1 MGKIVLDEKEVNDLM
16 DNFDFNKSVYLEELQ
31 KLNTSSQKNIEDLK
45 VLTSKF
51 NDFNSNFKSLQQIE
65 TEINKISQFSKNID
79 VTEFQV
85 KLKSIVNNSALKLES
100 ENTELQIQ
108 TKNLN
113 NQVQNIK
120 EIIPKVQD
128 NIVDLLSKAKQKL
141 EEEINITSKFLR
153 LNTLF
158 ATFFVGFLLGALLLF
173 FYHMFYIQ
181 KHNEYI
187 TFFLMG
193 NDNDNKEFAKTQID
207 KAGSVLAGYNSN
219 KDLIIK
225 IYNKENK

>member
-1 MGKIVLDEKEVNDLM
+1 MSKIVMNQRE
-16 DNFDFNKSVYLEELQ
+16 LEEILDNYDYKKSLFISELR
-31 KLNTSSQKNIEDLK
+31 KLNEGNIKNIEGLK

-51 NDFNSNFKSLQQIE
+51 TDFNSNFKSLKDIE
-65 TEINKISQFSKNID
+65 TEIKKISQFSKNID
-79 VTEFQV
+79 VSEFQS
-85 KLKSIVNNSALKLES
+85 KLISIVNNSALKLER
-100 ENTELQIQ
+100 ENSELQIQ
-108 TKNLN
+108 TKHLN

-128 NIVDLLSKAKQKL
+128 NIVELLLKAKQKL
-141 EEEINITSKFLR
+141 QEEISITSRFLR
-153 LNTLF
+153 FKTLF
-158 ATFFVGFLLGALLLF
+158 ATFLGGFFVGALLLF
-173 FYHMFYIQ
+173 FYHILYMQ

-193 NDNDNKEFAKTQID
+193 NDKEFAKTQID
-207 KAGSVLAGYNSN
+207 KASSFLAGYNSN

>member
-1 MGKIVLDEKEVNDLM
+1 MSKIVMDQKE
-16 DNFDFNKSVYLEELQ
+16 LEEILDNYDYKKSLFISELR
-31 KLNTSSQKNIEDLK
+31 KLNEGNIKNVEDLK
-45 VLTSKF
+45 ILTSKF
-51 NDFNSNFKSLQQIE
+51 TDFNSNFKSLKDIE
-65 TEINKISQFSKNID
+65 TEIKKISQFSKNID
-79 VTEFQV
+79 VSEFQS
-85 KLKSIVNNSALKLES
+85 KLKSIVNNSALRLER
-100 ENTELQIQ
+100 ENNELQIQ
-108 TKNLN
+108 TKHLN

-141 EEEINITSKFLR
+141 QEEINITSKFLR
-153 LNTLF
+153 FNTLLSTF
-158 ATFFVGFLLGALLLF
+158 LGGFFVGALLLF
-173 FYHMFYIQ
+173 FYHILYMQ

-193 NDNDNKEFAKTQID
+193 NDKEFAKTQID
-207 KAGSVLAGYNSN
+207 KASSFLAGYNSN

>member
-1 MGKIVLDEKEVNDLM
+1 MSKIVMEQED
-16 DNFDFNKSVYLEELQ
+16 LEEILDNYDYKKSLFISELR
-31 KLNTSSQKNIEDLK
+31 KLNEGNIKNIEDLK

-51 NDFNSNFKSLQQIE
+51 TDFNSNFKSLKDIE
-65 TEINKISQFSKNID
+65 TEIKKISQFSKNID
-79 VTEFQV
+79 VSEFQS
-85 KLKSIVNNSALKLES
+85 KLKSIVNNSALRLER
-100 ENTELQIQ
+100 ENNELQIQ
-108 TKNLN
+108 TKHLN

-128 NIVDLLSKAKQKL
+128 NIVELLLKAKQKL
-141 EEEINITSKFLR
+141 QEEISITSRFLR
-153 LNTLF
+153 FKTLF
-158 ATFFVGFLLGALLLF
+158 ATFLGGFFVGALLLF
-173 FYHMFYIQ
+173 FYHILYMQ

-193 NDNDNKEFAKTQID
+193 NDKEFAKTQID
-207 KAGSVLAGYNSN
+207 KASSFLAGYNSN